1 MATTVHQPPI
11 VDRRRPASRPSHAGG
26 NGRLVPPDGDLRAVK
41 DAPTA
46 ASSTGVWV
54 IVFGISMSF
63 AALTSA
69 LVVRKGSAPDWRHLD
84 LPSILYANTVIL
96 LASSVT
102 VQIARRRIVS
112 FVGRAGSWFSPP
124 ARWLYVTLFLGLLF
138 VCGQYLA
145 WSQLRSQGVYM
156 ASNPSSSF
164 FYLLTVAHALHV
176 LGGLTGLT
184 LVIWRLS
191 RAMLRRS
198 TLDIVSRYWHFMDLL
213 WLYLL
218 ILLKTKL

>member
-1 MATTVHQPPI
+1 M
-11 VDRRRPASRPSHAGG
+11 
-26 NGRLVPPDGDLRAVK
+26 
-41 DAPTA
+41 
-46 ASSTGVWV
+46 